1 MISTLLDKLSF
12 RYREKDIVLRMK
24 AKFFILLCLAI
35 ILILPIIIAYT
46 IHLQLNS
53 PALNYTINYRLIGIE
68 IAAFVAVLFI
78 FGLLIKGHF
87 SSAAHLLLIM
97 AFTSVWSVMLFDT
110 SIPLTRLDTVVIVLA
125 LLTLLPIA
133 LLQKKIT
140 ILLYGFTNT
149 VIFIVFVYH
158 ISGTDGLPYHAIGD
172 YVSDTLVAMIF
183 IILTGYV
190 SFIISSTAIS
200 RVKSELARRE
210 ATERALRESRQLL
223 SDIIEF
229 FPDPTF
235 AVNVQRQVIIW
246 NKGMEKLT
254 GIPSDAI
261 MGHNQYSL
269 SLYGRERPLLVD
281 YLLTKD
287 NSIKNMYPD
296 LFEGED
302 FVASEIFV
310 PEIGEGGAYLW
321 AAAKLLYDSNGNV
334 AGAIE
339 SFRNTTER
347 HRQESEKARLE
358 EELLHAR
365 KMESVGRLAGG
376 IAHDFNNLLTTII
389 GNANLLLMKTG
400 ADTPTYQ
407 RLSDIMKAAES
418 ATALTRRLLAFSRKN
433 PIALKPI
440 DINEEIERSAALFTP
455 LIGEQIRLQTHLHP
469 DALIISADAGQ
480 IEQIIINLVLNARDA
495 MPEGGS
501 LIIETRHVRVDTPL
515 RGAKPALKPGNYA
528 VLSITDT
535 GIGMDEKVMEHLF
548 EPFFTTKPVGKGTGL
563 GLAMVYGAVTQ
574 LGGSILVESH
584 AGKGTSITLFFPATD
599 SRAVIPETTENEPGD
614 PLGKKSIL
622 VIEDDESVRKII
634 IEGLSQHGY
643 EVAGVSGK
651 NDAMA
656 ALKNEVFDLVIAD
669 LVLADSTGVEIAEEF
684 SRFNDTTKIL
694 FMSGHADAADKFP
707 HIVHGANFIAKPF
720 TIGELIRK
728 INSLMETQK

>member
-53 PALNYTINYRLIGIE
+53 PALNYTLNYPLIGIE
-68 IAAFVAVLFI
+68 ITAFVAVLFI

-87 SSAAHLLLIM
+87 SSAAHSLLIM
-97 AFTSVWSVMLFDT
+97 AFTSAWGVMFFDT

-140 ILLYGFTNT
+140 IFLYGFANI
-149 VIFIVFVYH
+149 VIFIFFVHY
-158 ISGTDGLPYHAIGD
+158 SSRTDGLPYYAIGD
-172 YVSDTLVAMIF
+172 YVSDTLVAMVF
-183 IILTGYV
+183 IILTGYA
-190 SFIISSTAIS
+190 SFIISSTAIT

-223 SDIIEF
+223 SDIIQF

-235 AVNVQRQVIIW
+235 AVDVQRRVIIW

-254 GIPSDAI
+254 GIPADAI
-261 MGHNQYSL
+261 IGQNNYSL

-281 YLLTKD
+281 YLITKD

-296 LFEGED
+296 FFEGED

-310 PEIGEGGAYLW
+310 PEIGGGGAYLW
-321 AAAKLLYDSNGNV
+321 AAAKLLYDSQGNV

-339 SFRNTTER
+339 SFRDTTER
-347 HRQESEKARLE
+347 HRQETEKARLE

-376 IAHDFNNLLTTII
+376 IAHDFNNLLTAII
-389 GNANLLLMKTG
+389 GNANLLLMKTEAG
-400 ADTPTYQ
+400 TPSHQ

-440 DINEEIERSAALFTP
+440 DINEEIKRSAALFTP
-455 LIGEQIRLQTHLHP
+455 LISEQIRLQMHLHP
-469 DALIISADAGQ
+469 DDLIISADVGQ
-480 IEQIIINLVLNARDA
+480 FEQLIINLVLNARDA
-495 MPEGGS
+495 MPEGGT
-501 LIIETRHVRVDTPL
+501 LIIETRPARVDTPL

-528 VLSITDT
+528 ALSITDT

-548 EPFFTTKPVGKGTGL
+548 EPFFTTKPIGKGTGL
-563 GLAMVYGAVTQ
+563 GLAMVYGAITQ

-584 AGKGTSITLFFPATD
+584 VGKGTSITLFFPATD
-599 SRAVIPETTENEPGD
+599 SQAIIPETTQNSLREP
-614 PLGKKSIL
+614 PGKKSIL
-622 VIEDDESVRKII
+622 VIEDDESVRKIL

-643 EVAGVSGK
+643 RVKGVSGK
-651 NDAMA
+651 NDAMIA
-656 ALKNEVFDLVIAD
+656 MKHGVFDLVIAD

-684 SRFNDTTKIL
+684 SRYDDKTTIL
-694 FMSGHADAADKFP
+694 FMSGHADAEERFP
-707 HIVHGANFIAKPF
+707 HIVHGTNFIAKPF

-728 INSLMETQK
+728 IDSLPETEK